1 MFGCCFLENCSF
13 LKENGEG
20 VDVEERGGSR
30 KLGVVEGGETVV
42 RIYCMEEESIFKKK
56 KNFVTL

>member
-1 MFGCCFLENCSF
+1 M
-13 LKENGEG
+13 
-20 VDVEERGGSR
+20 DVEERGGSR

-56 KNFVTL
+56 KQLRYFIVLREVF